1 MGDPPVAMKTRKM
14 SLASLGR
21 EKQFHDMIAKV
32 VQAAEG
38 DGKAMGTPGK
48 PLWICLPESRLV
60 ASSSSSSSSS
70 LRTDLFSCAAPSSPS
85 SSTHHEA
92 PAPALWRLVQ
102 ALEQAQRE
110 SQAMDER
117 IRTMLLDEHEQAAR
131 RQERLTSMMEEAKA
145 AVSLFTQGAA
155 TDLSA

>member
-1 MGDPPVAMKTRKM
+1 M
-14 SLASLGR
+14 LGECVR
-21 EKQFHDMIAKV
+21 
-32 VQAAEG
+32 
-38 DGKAMGTPGK
+38 
-48 PLWICLPESRLV
+48 WLPERSETPL
-60 ASSSSSSSSS
+60 
-70 LRTDLFSCAAPSSPS
+70 D
-85 SSTHHEA
+85 E

-145 AVSLFTQGAA
+145 AAVSLFTQGAA